1 MGNRMPE
8 ICAAIADQLRTIVPI
23 VSYPAPSALNTKQP
37 HAVVFGGS
45 GTPGYGGDT
54 MQEWLQTI
62 RVTIFVAP
70 ITTPAAMGK
79 LDEYLDEIRDL
90 FSPRNRAAY
99 FLEETGSVPRV
110 DFCQFASF
118 EVSGTIE
125 YAGQPYYAGALEFA
139 IKRHRFDGA
148 E

>member
-8 ICAAIADQLRTIVPI
+8 ICQALAEQLRTIVPL
-23 VSYPAPSALNTKQP
+23 VSYPAPSAINTSQP

-45 GTPGYGGDT
+45 GVPGYGGDT

-70 ITTPAAMGK
+70 ANTPTAMGK
-79 LDEYLDEIRDL
+79 LDQYLDPIRDL

-99 FLEETGSVPRV
+99 FLEETGAGPRV
-110 DFCQFASF
+110 DFCQFGSF
-118 EVSGTIE
+118 EVSGQIE
-125 YAGQPYYAGALEFA
+125 YAGQPYYAGALEFQ
-139 IKRHRFDGA
+139 IKRKRFDGDA
-148 E
+148 

>member
-8 ICAAIADQLRTIVPI
+8 MCQALAEQLRGIVPL
-23 VSYPAPSALNTKQP
+23 VSYPAPASLTTSQP

-54 MQEWLQTI
+54 TQEWLQTV

-70 ITTPAAMGK
+70 ITAPAAMGK
-79 LDEYLDEIRDL
+79 LDAYLDPIRDR
-90 FSPRNRAAY
+90 FSPRNWDAY
-99 FLEETGSVPRV
+99 TLGGRV

-118 EVSGTIE
+118 EVAGTVE

-139 IKRHRFDGA
+139 IKRHRFDGD

>member
-8 ICAAIADQLRTIVPI
+8 ICQTLAEQLRTVLPL
-23 VSYPAPSALNTKQP
+23 VSYPAPAALNTKQP
-37 HAVVFGGS
+37 HAVIFGGS
-45 GTPGYGGDT
+45 GNPGYGGDT
-54 MQEWLQTI
+54 TQEWLQTV

-70 ITTPAAMGK
+70 ITTPQAMGK
-79 LDEYLDEIRDL
+79 LDEYLDPIRDL
-90 FSPRNRAAY
+90 FTPRNSAAY
-99 FLEETGSVPRV
+99 LLGGRV

-118 EVSGTIE
+118 EVSGAVE

-139 IKRHRFDGA
+139 IKRHRFDGD